1 VTRRAVVEISDHCDA
16 ANFIPQALPAGHSFK
31 PILEFTLSLSEA
43 AKELG
48 WSRPLALF
56 GAQFFITAVLRQM
69 SPSLGKMVAKAG
81 RCRLP
86 VS

>member
-1 VTRRAVVEISDHCDA
+1 LSEVTTVTRRAVVEISDHCDA

-31 PILEFTLSLSEA
+31 PILEFTLSL
-43 AKELG
+43 
-48 WSRPLALF
+48 F